1 MGNQWFEEF
10 EVGQRFVSQGVTFTE
25 ASIIDFASRY
35 DPQRFHIDK
44 EAAARTPFGG
54 LVASG
59 FQTLG
64 LSFRMFFELGVIRES
79 GIGAPGIEELRWTAP
94 GASRRHRVR
103 RGRGDRSEAVEIES
117 RSRDRA
123 NTLHHPEPARGDG
136 HDPARAADRR
146 AAPDRLTTVRGHEH
160 RFSGTRRIA

>member
-1 MGNQWFEEF
+1 MGSQWFEEF

-35 DPQRFHIDK
+35 DPQRFHVDR

-64 LSFRMFFELGVIRES
+64 LSFRKFFELGVIRES

-94 GASRRHRVR
+94 VRPGDTLYTEVEVIELRPSRSKPDRGVVRMRYTTRNHRGETVMTLIVPQIVSRR
-103 RGRGDRSEAVEIES
+103 
-117 RSRDRA
+117 
-123 NTLHHPEPARGDG
+123 PPA
-136 HDPARAADRR
+136 
-146 AAPDRLTTVRGHEH
+146 
-160 RFSGTRRIA
+160 

>member
-1 MGNQWFEEF
+1 MKSQWFEDF
-10 EVGQRFVSQGVTFTE
+10 EVGQRFVSQGATFTE

-35 DPQRFHIDK
+35 DPQRFHIDT
-44 EAAARTPFGG
+44 EAAVQTHFGG

-94 GASRRHRVR
+94 VRPGDTVRVEV
-103 RGRGDRSEAVEIES
+103 DVIEIRPS
-117 RSRDRA
+117 KSK
-123 NTLHHPEPARGDG
+123 
-136 HDPARAADRR
+136 ADRGIVR
-146 AAPDRLTTVRGHEH
+146 MRYTTRNQRGETVMILIVPQ
-160 RFSGTRRIA
+160 FVARRPADHSAGA